1 MQQTLTVA
9 QYAVTAAFV
18 LLGLLTFRGWLA
30 NQSDRSRGFLALAL
44 GLLGGVALLSRLSA
58 LTGGWPGRVLS
69 DLTVACLLGSG
80 LAVLLFRDSFI
91 PSKASIRRIAFVA
104 VAAVFGF
111 WEIVETVTGAGSP
124 LFTVGVLAIVLPWI
138 VCAGEP
144 VVRFWIAARRR
155 PAVQRARL
163 RSLSAGLAGLVLVL
177 IVTGVTGG
185 QSTTEVS
192 LAIQLVALAAVPLL
206 YVGFAPPAW
215 LRRVWR
221 DPEEQQLRAGIRD
234 LLLYISDRATLAN
247 RGLEWGIRLLG
258 ADGAALIDAGGEVL
272 AIRGMDADVARQLGG
287 RLDGEAN
294 GGLVQLEG
302 QPGGTAAVVPLPLD
316 AGRGTLVIAA
326 GPFTPLFGTDEVARL
341 QEYAANLVLALDR
354 ARVTE
359 RVANLERSKSQFLS
373 LASHELRSP
382 LAVMGGYLSMLEQ
395 GSLGVLKEEGLHAV
409 AVLKARTLEMNMLV
423 DQMLEA
429 TRLEDGRLALKRRRV
444 DLPEVIREAVET
456 VRPLASD
463 RHQLS
468 LELPPDQVTVMA
480 DQDRLATI
488 VGNLL
493 ENAIK
498 YSPNGGLVT
507 CRLVQDDGRALLR
520 VSDQGVGISA
530 AEQARL
536 FTRFGRVSNR
546 LTMHIRG
553 TGLGLFLS
561 RELARQHG
569 GDLVVEASE
578 PELGSTFLLTLPLA
592 VAVEQPPA
600 PPAPPP
606 PDPAQEAAV
615 PHLRVISEDDEQL
628 DTGLG

>member
-1 MQQTLTVA
+1 MQQALTVA

-30 NQSDRSRGFLALAL
+30 NRQDRSRGFLALAL
-44 GLLGGVALLSRLSA
+44 GLLGGVALLSRLVA
-58 LTGGWPGRVLS
+58 LTDGWAARALTDLS
-69 DLTVACLLGSG
+69 IAGLLGSG

-91 PSKASIRRIAFVA
+91 PLKASTRQIAFVA
-104 VAAVFGF
+104 VAAVFIF
-111 WEIVETVTGAGSP
+111 WELVETVADVGSP
-124 LFTVGVLAIVLPWI
+124 LFTVGVVAIVLPWI

-163 RSLSAGLAGLVLVL
+163 RSLSAGLAGLVLIL

-192 LAIQLVALAAVPLL
+192 IVIQLVALAAVPLI
-206 YVGFAPPAW
+206 YVGFAPPTW

-234 LLLYISDRATLAN
+234 LLLYSSDRATLAN

-258 ADGAALIDAGGEVL
+258 ADGAAMIDAGGEVL
-272 AIRGMDADVARQLGG
+272 AIRGLDADLARQLGG
-287 RLDGEAN
+287 RLDGETH

-302 QPGGTAAVVPLPLD
+302 QPGGTAAVVQLPLD

-354 ARVTE
+354 ARVSE

-395 GSLGVLKEEGLHAV
+395 GSLGVLKEEGLRAV
-409 AVLKARTLEMNMLV
+409 TVLKARTLEMNMLV

-429 TRLEDGRLALKRRRV
+429 TRLEDGRLGLKRRRV
-444 DLPEVIREAVET
+444 DLREVVSEAVET

-468 LELPPDQVTVMA
+468 VELPEDPVTVMA

-488 VGNLL
+488 VGNLM

-507 CRLVQDDGRALLR
+507 CRLVQDDGRALVR

-569 GDLVVEASE
+569 GDLVVESSE
-578 PELGSTFLLTLPLA
+578 PEHGSTFLLTLPLA

-600 PPAPPP
+600 PAPPQAEP
-606 PDPAQEAAV
+606 EQEV
-615 PHLRVISEDDEQL
+615 GIPHLRVISKDDEQL